1 MFKVN
6 ELVVLKNDPNQIV
19 FVINDVQKTKVFL
32 FGYIYRIQV
41 IADVDKIELAS
52 EQLIEK
58 EKRILNR
65 TFEKTIAKKNRLTS
79 KAIFGTVLHI
89 DSDEKFLESCME
101 LYKEMKVHAWG
112 IHLKEKD
119 IKNVIDELLND
130 VTPDIIVLTGHD
142 YYNGKDKREISN
154 YENTPKYIEAVRCIR
169 KRFNNDSVIVIA
181 GACCSNFE
189 ALIANGA
196 NFASSPKRIH
206 IHTYD
211 PAIIAIKCATTSC
224 NQVVDFNNIIKYIE
238 NGRDAFGGIETKG
251 KMKLLL

>member
-1 MFKVN
+1 MFKIN
-6 ELVVLKNDPNQIV
+6 DLVVLKNDPNKLI
-19 FVINDVQKTKVFL
+19 FVIHYINDDEVIL
-32 FGYIYRIQV
+32 FGYIYRIQITSTV
-41 IADVDKIELAS
+41 NDIELANN
-52 EQLIEK
+52 EQILK
-58 EKRILNR
+58 ENQILSKS
-65 TFEKTIAKKNRLTS
+65 FERATSKKYRHSS

-89 DSDEKFLESCME
+89 DSDGKFLECCLN

-112 IHLKEKD
+112 VHLKEKD
-119 IKNVIDELLND
+119 INKVIDSLLDD
-130 VTPDIIVLTGHD
+130 VTPDIVVLTGHD
-142 YYNGKDKREISN
+142 YFNGKDDKDLLN
-154 YENTPKYIEAVRCIR
+154 YENTQKYIDAVRSIR
-169 KRFNNDSVIVIA
+169 KRFNSESVIVIA
-181 GACCSNFE
+181 GACCSHFE

-224 NQVVDFNNIIKYIE
+224 NQVVDFNNVIKYIE

>member
-1 MFKVN
+1 MD
-6 ELVVLKNDPNQIV
+6 ELVCYADDEKKILYEIVKDFGDKVLISGINYRKIISVEKNKIIKSSQEI
-19 FVINDVQKTKVFL
+19 IND
-32 FGYIYRIQV
+32 
-41 IADVDKIELAS
+41 E
-52 EQLIEK
+52 EK
-58 EKRILNR
+58 ENNSYKIISELKRTSRRYIL
-65 TFEKTIAKKNRLTS
+65 
-79 KAIFGTVLHI
+79 GTVLHFDA
-89 DSDEKFLESCME
+89 DSKYLKKTKE
-101 LYKEMKVHAWG
+101 LYDDVGVYSVTILADENSLVKK
-112 IHLKEKD
+112 INTLD
-119 IKNVIDELLND
+119 IEFEPDVVVI
-130 VTPDIIVLTGHD
+130 TGHD